1 MQQALARWWVRILL
15 TLLVVAALVAVMAV
29 LPEAWMGSTVG
40 PLIFYAPL
48 TMLMVGIERMRKGG
62 AMVCAGLPLRHTIG
76 RELFSGT
83 SIAILMLIVV
93 AVVAWFL
100 GASWTTVG
108 TGSFPFVMF
117 VIAAAGEEILFR
129 GTIFQALEEHFGS
142 IAAVST
148 TSLLFGVAHLANDG
162 ADLLAVV
169 NVSLAGI
176 LLGTM
181 ASVTRSLWPGIA
193 FHIVWNVLVACCF
206 GAVSGSSADGAIVVM
221 DVSHVAPSLQWLV
234 TGTFGIEHGLV
245 TTLLLAIATWMVARR
260 LPWNPYVA
268 AARARRRFA
277 EQAMTIEQQ
286 SPSTT

>member
-1 MQQALARWWVRILL
+1 MQQALARWWVRVLL
-15 TLLVVAALVAVMAV
+15 TLLAVVALGAIMVV
-29 LPEAWMGSTVG
+29 LPAAWMSSTIG
-40 PLIFYAPL
+40 PLVLYAPL
-48 TMLMVGIERMRKGG
+48 TLLMIGIERMRKGG
-62 AMVCAGLPLRHTIG
+62 TAACAGLPLRHTVG
-76 RELFSGT
+76 RELLWGT
-83 SIAILMLIVV
+83 TIAILMLVVV

-100 GASWTTVG
+100 GATWMTVG
-108 TGSFPFVMF
+108 AGTFPFVMF

-129 GTIFQALEEHFGS
+129 GTIFQALEERFGS

-148 TSLLFGVAHLANDG
+148 TSLLFGVAHLSNDG

-193 FHIVWNVLVACCF
+193 FHIVWNVLVALCF
-206 GAVSGSSADGAIVVM
+206 GAVSGNGVDGAIVTM

-245 TTLLLAIATWMVARR
+245 TTLLLAIATWIVARR